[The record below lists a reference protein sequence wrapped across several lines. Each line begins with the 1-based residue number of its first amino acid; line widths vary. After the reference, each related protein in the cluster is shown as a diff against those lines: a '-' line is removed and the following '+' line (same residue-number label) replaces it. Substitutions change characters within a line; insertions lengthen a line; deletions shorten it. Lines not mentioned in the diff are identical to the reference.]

1 MEIDNE
7 LIYVIKINGQFQKVK
22 GKDII
27 LSLDEQNKDLI
38 IMYDKDSNLQDIEQ
52 AMKIIIK

>member
-7 LIYVIKINGQFQKVK
+7 LIYVIKINGQFQKIN

-27 LSLDEQNKDLI
+27 LSLNEKNKDLVV
-38 IMYDKDSNLQDIEQ
+38 MYDKNSNLEDIEQ
-52 AMKIIIK
+52 AIKIIK